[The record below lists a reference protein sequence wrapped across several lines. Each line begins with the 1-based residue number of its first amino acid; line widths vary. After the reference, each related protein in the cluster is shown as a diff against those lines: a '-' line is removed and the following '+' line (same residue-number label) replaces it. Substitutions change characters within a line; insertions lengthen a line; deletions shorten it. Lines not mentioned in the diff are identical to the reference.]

1 MRSRPC
7 RPGARCATRCASC
20 AAGVRRAAPAG
31 ARTTAARATGGGAG
45 TTAASAAAH
54 PAGSKCSR
62 CASSTPAS
70 ASRAARWPSCSIRSS
85 PPSPRARGSGS
96 ASRRPS
102 CRSTAVRSW
111 STAKKAAA
119 PRCSSTSP
127 WRNGMAKGDS
137 STRASSK
144 GTLLVVDDERTLRFS
159 IGEWARDEGYAPL
172 EAASGREALEL
183 ARERG
188 IDAVVLDLKLAD
200 EDGLRVLRELREG
213 DPSLPVVMLTGHG
226 TVEQAVRAIQLG
238 AYDFMLKP
246 PDLAHLGLVLERAL
260 EHARLRQEVT
270 RLRQSGAGRVDIVG
284 GSDGLKQA
292 MSRLERAAKAS
303 ASTVL
308 IHGETGSGKEL
319 MARYLHEKSARAAG
333 PFVELNCSAIP
344 EQLLESELYGH
355 ERGAFTDA
363 KRFRKGLFELAD
375 RGTLFLDEIG
385 EMAPQLQA
393 KLLRVLETRTFRRVG
408 GAVDIT
414 VDVRVVA
421 ATHRDLQ
428 KLVGEGRFRED
439 LYFRLNVVPVVVPP
453 LRERV
458 ADIAPLAEHYV
469 ARFCRELGR
478 PTARLHPAALERLQS
493 YRWPGNVRELRN
505 VIERV
510 LLLEADDEIRS
521 EHLPPELSGHAA
533 ATERGSGGL
542 AGAEAI
548 EPFP

>member
-1 MRSRPC
+1 
-7 RPGARCATRCASC
+7 
-20 AAGVRRAAPAG
+20 
-31 ARTTAARATGGGAG
+31 
-45 TTAASAAAH
+45 
-54 PAGSKCSR
+54 
-62 CASSTPAS
+62 
-70 ASRAARWPSCSIRSS
+70 
-85 PPSPRARGSGS
+85 
-96 ASRRPS
+96 
-102 CRSTAVRSW
+102 
-111 STAKKAAA
+111 
-119 PRCSSTSP
+119 
-127 WRNGMAKGDS
+127 MAKGDS
-137 STRASSK
+137 STRAPSK
-144 GTLLVVDDERTLRFS
+144 GTLLVVDDERSLRFS
-159 IGEWARDEGYAPL
+159 IGEWARDEGYSPL
-172 EAASGREALEL
+172 EAASGREALEI

-200 EDGLRVLRELREG
+200 EDGLRVLRELRDN

-260 EHARLRQEVT
+260 EHARLRQEVS
-270 RLRQSGAGRVDIVG
+270 RLRQSGAGRVEIVG
-284 GSDGLKQA
+284 GSDGLKLA

-308 IHGETGSGKEL
+308 LHGETGSGKEL
-319 MARYLHEKSARAAG
+319 MARYLHEKSARASG

-363 KRFRKGLFELAD
+363 KRFKKGLFELAD

-408 GAVDIT
+408 GGADIT

-421 ATHRDLQ
+421 ATHRDLA

-439 LYFRLNVVPVVVPP
+439 LYFRLNVVPVQVPP
-453 LRERV
+453 LRERI
-458 ADIAPLAEHYV
+458 ADIPPLAEHFV

-478 PTARLHPAALERLQS
+478 PPARLHPAALERLQS

-510 LLLEADDEIRS
+510 LLLEADDEIRP
-521 EHLPPELSGHAA
+521 EHLPPEMSGQAL
-533 ATERGSGGL
+533 GSGPL
-542 AGAEAI
+542 AGGHLGTTSIDPFPAGAVRPLAELEKMAI
-548 EPFP
+548 EHALRVCEGNKTRAASMLGIARQTLRTKLKEYAIADDAEDTETA

>member
-1 MRSRPC
+1 
-7 RPGARCATRCASC
+7 
-20 AAGVRRAAPAG
+20 
-31 ARTTAARATGGGAG
+31 
-45 TTAASAAAH
+45 
-54 PAGSKCSR
+54 
-62 CASSTPAS
+62 
-70 ASRAARWPSCSIRSS
+70 
-85 PPSPRARGSGS
+85 
-96 ASRRPS
+96 
-102 CRSTAVRSW
+102 
-111 STAKKAAA
+111 
-119 PRCSSTSP
+119 
-127 WRNGMAKGDS
+127 MAKGDS
-137 STRASSK
+137 STRATSK
-144 GTLLVVDDERTLRFS
+144 GTLLVVDDERSLRFS

-172 EAASGREALEL
+172 EAASGREALDL
-183 ARERG
+183 ARERAV
-188 IDAVVLDLKLAD
+188 DAVVLDLKLAD
-200 EDGLRVLRELREG
+200 EDGLRVLRELRDN

-260 EHARLRQEVT
+260 EHARLRQEVS
-270 RLRQSGAGRVDIVG
+270 RLRQSGAGRVEIVG
-284 GSDGLKQA
+284 GSDGLKLA

-308 IHGETGSGKEL
+308 LHGETGSGKEL
-319 MARYLHEKSARAAG
+319 MARFLHEKSARATG

-363 KRFRKGLFELAD
+363 KRFKKGLFELAD

-408 GAVDIT
+408 GSADIT

-421 ATHRDLQ
+421 ATHRDLA
-428 KLVGEGRFRED
+428 KLVSEGRFRED
-439 LYFRLNVVPVVVPP
+439 LYFRLNVVPVHVPA

-458 ADIAPLAEHYV
+458 ADIPPLAEHFV
-469 ARFCRELGR
+469 GRFCRELGR
-478 PTARLHPAALERLQS
+478 PAARLHPAALERLQG

-510 LLLEADDEIRS
+510 LLLEADDEIRP
-521 EHLPPELSGHAA
+521 EHLPPEMSGHAA
-533 ATERGSGGL
+533 PAGGAAIDPFPSGAVRPL
-542 AGAEAI
+542 AELEKMAI
-548 EPFP
+548 EHALRVCEGNKTRAASLLGIARQTLRTKLKEYAIGDDAEDSETT